1 MEIIGGIVL
10 SLVAMVLLA
19 ALGLTTVF
27 ALGFMMILGLLTN
40 ISFKRLFFISFAMGL
55 AAPILLGAA
64 TFAAFE
70 DGSLER
76 ELRAELGDVITLPD
90 DAGPGSW
97 RDALPRLRELQS
109 DIENGDLENEE
120 IERRI
125 EEVFSDAGV
134 QLNLDEIEAGNEDD
148 AIQIT
153 ID

>member
-27 ALGFMMILGLLTN
+27 ALGFMIILGLLTN
-40 ISFKRLFFISFAMGL
+40 MSFKRLFFVSFAMGL
-55 AAPILLGAA
+55 AAPVLLGAA
-64 TFAAFE
+64 TFAAIE

-76 ELRAELGDVITLPD
+76 DLRNELGDVITLSD
-90 DAGPGSW
+90 DTGPGSW
-97 RDALPRLRELQS
+97 REALSKLRELQS
-109 DIENGDLENEE
+109 DIENGDLEDEE